1 MKLIEEV
8 KTILDAAE
16 VVYSTP
22 ADDIITARF
31 DQANLVISTNDEKSV
46 VELTAWC
53 RVRLQDEKMA
63 AGYKLMNELNSKYNQ
78 KFYID
83 SDGDLKLEFAIDTD
97 GGHFGREIL
106 MAGIGRLVNAAET
119 GYEEMMKLR
128 YGD

>member
-8 KTILDAAE
+8 KTILDAVE

-22 ADDIITARF
+22 ADNIITARF

-106 MAGIGRLVNAAET
+106 MPGIARLVNAAET